1 MCDTASSGPIAQL
14 EIAALIA
21 AASGPGADVEGVAG
35 RLTDLATRLSAAG
48 LTAVAV
54 DAEQAA
60 VDLLRAAGAPRTALD
75 DHLVRLAG
83 RIHARAAQLV
93 GAGRTREAV
102 VEGRE
107 ALAAYRDIALTGLE
121 VDHLAVARERANLE
135 RMFEARGL
143 SLAGA
148 APSPSPGR

>member
-1 MCDTASSGPIAQL
+1 MCDTATSGPVAQL
-14 EIAALIA
+14 AITALIA
-21 AASGPGADVEGVAG
+21 AASGPGADVEAAAG
-35 RLTDLATRLSAAG
+35 RLTDLATRLSSAG

-60 VDLLRAAGAPRTALD
+60 VDLLRAAGAPRPALD
-75 DHLVRLAG
+75 AHLVRLAG

-93 GAGRTREAV
+93 SAGRTREAV

-135 RMFEARGL
+135 RLFEARGL
-143 SLAGA
+143 SLAGSA
-148 APSPSPGR
+148 ATPVSGR